1 MLQKL
6 LEEPLVCEAF
16 EKTGQKGYKVTW
28 KAHIFDLCGVP
39 NGIGWDLQATAHGLR
54 NSV

>member
-28 KAHIFDLCGVP
+28 KAHIFDLCVVLHKP
-39 NGIGWDLQATAHGLR
+39 TLFEL
-54 NSV
+54 SSP